1 MIKIL
6 QVTRSMDYDGIA
18 NFVMNYY
25 RHMDRTQF
33 DFHFITCSR
42 TPERFDDEIRNLCG
56 TIHRLPSRNRK
67 PLEYMRQLHHL
78 IRQEKFDIV
87 HIHQNSA
94 SMAMDAWV
102 ARVCGVPVTIGHSH
116 STSCNTLWQHYLFR
130 PFVNSLVTHR
140 LACSEEAGKWVFGRR
155 AQVRIIRNAIDA
167 PKFCYNERKRTEMRE
182 ELGLKDKF
190 VAGFVGGFETPKN
203 LFRCIDIFET
213 VLRKHAESVLLLVGD
228 GKQKK
233 DLQQYVSEKG
243 LTSKVIFA
251 GRRKDVEN
259 FFQAMDVFLLPSLYE
274 GLGIV
279 SIEAQAADLPCVVST
294 NVPTPNINGKCRYV
308 SLDCTDAEWAEAVL
322 AAQSGARTDQSI
334 KIAESGYDIEREA
347 GVLSDFYRSCTCHL
361 DRR

>member
-1 MIKIL
+1 MMKVL
-6 QVTRSMDYDGIA
+6 HVVRSMDYDGIA

-25 RHMDRTQF
+25 RHIDRTQF
-33 DFHFITCSR
+33 DFHFTTCSR
-42 TPERFDDEIRNLCG
+42 TPERFDDEITSLCG

-67 PLEYMRQLHHL
+67 PVEYMRGLYHL

-102 ARVCGVPVTIGHSH
+102 ARLCGVPVTIGHSH

-155 AQVRIIRNAIDA
+155 AQVQIIRNAIDA
-167 PKFCYNERKRTEMRE
+167 SKFYYNEIKRNEMRE
-182 ELGLKDKF
+182 ALGLKDKF
-190 VAGFVGGFETPKN
+190 VVGFVGGFETPKN

-213 VLRKHAESVLLLVGD
+213 VVRKHAESVLLLVGE

-233 DLQQYVSEKG
+233 DLQHYVSEKG
-243 LTSKVIFA
+243 LTSKVVFA
-251 GRRKDVEN
+251 GRRNDVEN

-294 NVPTPNINGKCRYV
+294 NVPTPNINGKCQYV
-308 SLDCTDAEWAEAVL
+308 SLDCPDEEWAEAVL
-322 AAQSGARTDQSI
+322 TLQVGSRKNQSERF
-334 KIAESGYDIEREA
+334 AESGYDIETEA
-347 GVLSDFYRSCTCHL
+347 CILSDFYRSCTCHM
-361 DRR
+361 DGR